1 VSDLSGNNVANGV
14 PNDVVNV
21 NLFFD
26 NIDLDIDCSNLND
39 YWYIFSYT
47 TPTKTY
53 KRPLFAKTEVE
64 YNDGSF
70 NGPNYSDYKN
80 AYYDDFVN
88 PKETAIDYKVED
100 VPSELSEM
108 QIWHKK
114 LGDYFT

>member
-39 YWYIFSYT
+39 HWYIFSYT

-53 KRPLFAKTEVE
+53 KRPLFTKTKVK
-64 YNDGSF
+64 YINGSF
-70 NGPNYSDYKN
+70 TGPDYSDYKN

-88 PKETAIDYKVED
+88 SEEVTMDYKAD
-100 VPSELSEM
+100 DALLGLSDM

-114 LGDYFT
+114 RGDYFT